1 MNKKIQPLHD
11 RVLIR
16 EHKDDK
22 ETKTKSGIIIPVAA
36 QEDKG
41 SKKGEVVAVGAGKHE
56 TGRDGGKSVL
66 VPLSVK
72 VGDVVL
78 FQWGDQIKID
88 GEEFFI
94 VRESEILAIIK

>member
-1 MNKKIQPLHD
+1 MNKKIQLAIQPLHD

-41 SKKGEVVAVGAGKHE
+41 SKKGEVLAIGDGKYI
-56 TGRDGGKSVL
+56 DGKL

-72 VGDVVL
+72 VSDIVL

-88 GEEFFI
+88 SEEYFI
-94 VRESEILAIIK
+94 VRESEILAVLK